1 MLKNII
7 KLFSISLIAIN
18 FASASTENRIDL
30 SSIKGSGDKVGK
42 YSPNDIMLICKA
54 TSNLELP
61 KNLED
66 MCIYIDNPDVND
78 FINFARS
85 KGLKGIEAVKR
96 YIIDKKIGNIKLAPI
111 DLYKGWVP
119 NLDSNPCTCTG
130 SFSLVT
136 PRLPSSLSL
145 LRAIVP
151 LRVGTKVCHC
161 SYRHHCWKGT
171 CTRRWT
177 ENHGTYIVETD
188 GNICPMY
195 GTGSAHSFLGVWWF
209 LDSYNINKMGI
220 AYRQLNPNE
229 KAKVFTYLS
238 LSYFK
243 NEGRKA
249 PYEVSCYVNPEY
261 IKNVVADGK
270 KIEIKNNQIKLKVKN
285 KITFETNKGNEVVF
299 KILRKVTNFGTMGID
314 EVVEDLVRNPTFG
327 FEVTYSKDEVPYVLE
342 SNLLTLDIPQ
352 ELADKINT
360 KYAPLMFSNGIE
372 FIVYNANSDYISDK
386 LVNLPDVRIKYLK
399 K

>member
-18 FASASTENRIDL
+18 FASAVTENRIDL

-42 YSPNDIMLICKA
+42 YSPNDIMLVCKA

-61 KNLED
+61 PNLED
-66 MCIYIDNPDVND
+66 MCIYIDNPNIND

-85 KGLKGIEAVKR
+85 KILVGVEADKR
-96 YIIDKKIGNIKLAPI
+96 YIMYVIEKKIRNIKLAPI
-111 DLYKGWVP
+111 YLYRSWLP
-119 NLDSNPCTCTG
+119 NFNSNPCTCTG
-130 SFSLVT
+130 SFSLIT
-136 PRLPSSLSL
+136 PELPPSLSL
-145 LRAIVP
+145 LESIVT
-151 LRVGTKVCHC
+151 LKIRTKICYC
-161 SYRHHCWKGT
+161 SNNC
-171 CTRRWT
+171 T

-195 GTGSAHSFLGVWWF
+195 GTGSAFYLSGWRLS
-209 LDSYNINKMGI
+209 SYNINKMGI
-220 AYRQLNPNE
+220 AYSWLNDDE
-229 KAKVFTYLS
+229 KAKVLTYLS
-238 LSYFK
+238 FSYFK

-249 PYEVSCYVNPEY
+249 PYRVSCYVNPEY

-270 KIEIKNNQIKLKVKN
+270 KIKVKNNQINLEVGD
-285 KITFETNKGNEVVF
+285 KITFETNKGNKIVL
-299 KILRKVTNFGTMGID
+299 KILRKNTKFSNTDVD
-314 EVVEDLVRNPTFG
+314 KVVEDLVKNPTFG

-342 SNLLTLDIPQ
+342 SNLLTLGIPQ
-352 ELADKINT
+352 EFADKINT